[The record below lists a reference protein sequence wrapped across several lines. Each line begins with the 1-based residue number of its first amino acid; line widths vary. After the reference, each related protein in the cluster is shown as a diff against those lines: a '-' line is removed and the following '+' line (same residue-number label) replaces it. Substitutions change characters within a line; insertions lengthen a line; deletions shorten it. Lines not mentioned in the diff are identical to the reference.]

1 MVVVV
6 VVVVAVVGVA
16 VAVAVAAVVAA
27 VVAVV
32 VAVAEVVVVVVVVV
46 LVLVSPQAMGG
57 LPPKHAV
64 QTFLGGLDC
73 DFTGCGSGCPPG
85 NSDLRLTS

>member
-1 MVVVV
+1 MGSVF
-6 VVVVAVVGVA
+6 ADRMIPEA
-16 VAVAVAAVVAA
+16 I
-27 VVAVV
+27 
-32 VAVAEVVVVVVVVV
+32 
-46 LVLVSPQAMGG
+46 LHSLKISPQAMGG

>member
-1 MVVVV
+1 MYTMIY
-6 VVVVAVVGVA
+6 
-16 VAVAVAAVVAA
+16 
-27 VVAVV
+27 
-32 VAVAEVVVVVVVVV
+32 
-46 LVLVSPQAMGG
+46 LNTYKYIYIYIYYLFIYLFIFIFILSPQAMGG
-57 LPPKHAV
+57 LPRKHAI

>member
-6 VVVVAVVGVA
+6 VVVVVAVVVGVA

-32 VAVAEVVVVVVVVV
+32 VAVAEVVVVVV